1 MKLPSFFRTPRYQRF
16 HIEPRYYDPVKEEID
31 KRTEAIRR
39 ELGTGNDEL
48 DRPGYGSRI
57 AGSFRTRKSASTG
70 SATITQLVIM
80 VLLVAVI
87 FGYLYVGNMA
97 LYIFALLSSVLI
109 YLKMKRII

>member
-1 MKLPSFFRTPRYQRF
+1 MKLPSFFRTTRYQRF
-16 HIEPRYYDPVKEEID
+16 HIEPRYYDPVKEELD
-31 KRTEAIRR
+31 KRTEAIRQ
-39 ELGTGNDEL
+39 ELSAGKNEI
-48 DRPGYGSRI
+48 DRPGYASRI
-57 AGSFRTRKSASTG
+57 SGSFKVRKSASTG

-80 VLLVAVI
+80 ALLISVI